1 MLSDR
6 TIKQLI
12 SQGLLFDDPLPYP
25 EQVGPAS
32 VDLRLG
38 NEFLEPVQRG
48 SRAHFTW
55 GNYSRLTL
63 EPGEFILGCTVE
75 VLNLPSWIAARVEG
89 RSSAARLGLLVHLTA
104 GFIDPGFH
112 GVVTLELKNLSEEPI
127 TISVGTR
134 IAQVCFE
141 RLDQPCENPY
151 NGKYQGATTVE
162 ASKGLEGLEGE

>member
-38 NEFLEPVQRG
+38 NEFLEPFAALIR
-48 SRAHFTW
+48 RAHM
-55 GNYSRLTL
+55 NSALTL